1 LEKNSKVTDFLY
13 KAFRVTLWTVFG
25 SLLFLIAV
33 ALALQITQVQNWMI
47 DGFTNYLN
55 KNSTFTTK
63 IGRIRLTWWDALE
76 IQDVTIRDHRD
87 SLMLGAD
94 RLYADFSL
102 LALVPPADPTID
114 AVRLERAEVN
124 ILTHA
129 GDTTMNI
136 NMWIKELNELFSTTS
151 TSSSASKFFITSVD
165 LRQSAFSLINYNA
178 EPIETGFDFNRIS
191 LYEIS
196 GKASDFRV
204 VEGEIGM
211 DIQVLSGVDTKSDL
225 KIQELRTNFSYSR
238 DFLELDRLN
247 LRTDRSHVKNYIRLD
262 RIGPQGFADFLNQVK
277 ITARMDESKI
287 DLLDLR
293 RFAPGV
299 PEFEDVI
306 YLSGEVTGPVSD
318 LHSDEFLIR
327 LGEKTALFGSFELD
341 GLPEIE
347 TTYLNL
353 SLKNSVISAR
363 DLAPYLTPEIEKEI
377 NKFNLIRMDADFT
390 GLPTR
395 FITNGKFKTSI
406 GDLEGRVNFDL
417 VDGMPSIVSRVRV
430 DNLDIGVLAEDRKL
444 LQKLSLDGRVNI
456 KGNSI
461 ENAVVDLDAK
471 ISQLGI
477 KNYNYTNITTDAA
490 YGLNLFRG
498 NLAVND
504 PNLKAHASG
513 YLNLEESVDSV
524 RMVVEVDTVFL
535 DSIHLTTTPT
545 FVSGKLDIDTKGI
558 DLDEIQ
564 GIARFTDIQIG
575 YKDRFLDVGDF
586 FFQSLF
592 AGGTR
597 TLSVNSDYLV
607 AAASG
612 QFNIKQMMTDLD
624 MLGNQYLAILINEE
638 QPIANLGRNF
648 SETYSLDL
656 NVRLR
661 NLNPL
666 IHLIQPDLS
675 ISQNTILE
683 GAFYQTE
690 ENTVFNFFT
699 SIDTLTYQGNT
710 ALGTNIDFNTSKI
723 INSADI
729 LASFYIHSKEQFVG
743 SSMGF
748 KNLGLEAIWDQNNL
762 DLQLSLD
769 QDSTSSRARIEAE
782 TKFSASG
789 TQIHFKPS
797 VFRVL
802 AKDWDFDP
810 ENQILLSQGEVTF
823 TKMGIFHGNQLL
835 GIDGKV
841 SRDPEEVLYLMFND
855 VNIDFLN
862 TITPQEFLGTAN
874 GAFQMRNLLEQPI
887 IEGEMAIDD
896 TEINQFPI
904 GQIGASALLKESE
917 LIVRMENI
925 VNGQKKIDVN
935 GIIGMDHQ
943 NLDLEAKMTEA
954 NLVIF
959 EPFLSKYITN
969 LDGTVNGNLQVRG
982 TLDLPEV
989 LGSGRIDGGKIHINY
1004 LNTNYVVDG
1013 SILFQPTQISF
1024 QDLVFKDVLGNKAT
1038 FTGGLNHSG
1047 FNDIRLDINSTLS
1060 NFQVMN
1066 TTVRENEIF
1075 YGTAYATGT
1084 LSIKGSTTNLD
1095 INARATT
1102 QPNTRI
1108 SIPLTSS
1115 NSQYQEDFIQ
1125 IINVQDTVRIKQLA
1139 EDINRL
1145 DIENVRMNFILDIT
1159 PDAFTQI
1166 IIDPKTEESLEA
1178 RGRGVLTMNIDTQG
1192 NFNLAGNYE
1201 ITQGQYNFS
1210 LYNVVKKEFVIEP
1223 GGRITWFGDPY
1234 QGVVDLKAVFEENVS
1249 LQPLLSATSP
1259 STDNSQMRRRY
1270 PVKVLMDLKGE
1281 LLSPDIKFG
1290 FDFAEFPSGGDV
1302 QTTISV
1308 FQNRVAADEQEMNRQ
1323 VFSVIM
1329 TRNFSPE
1336 GQFAGVSTISSSLGS
1351 LLSSQLNTFIGQ
1363 VDKNL
1368 EVNIDLSSLDQN
1380 TLENFQLS
1388 VAYTFLDGRLR
1399 VSRDGGFTDNQ
1410 GNASAASIIGDWQAE
1425 YLLTEDGVYRLRI
1438 FNRNNYNTFT
1448 SLSLTQNVLTYGA
1461 SVTQN
1466 VSFNS
1471 FSELFKQITGKKKK
1485 KQFNINDTDDFLRKE
1500 YQRDEKWTPLDL
1512 ESLPPRKVPSVPDPD
1527 DFVRPKDDD

>member
-13 KAFRVTLWTVFG
+13 KAFRVILWTVFG
-25 SLLFLIAV
+25 SFLFLIV
-33 ALALQITQVQNWMI
+33 LALALQITDVQNWMI
-47 DGFTNYLN
+47 DRFTTYLN

-63 IGRIRLTWWDALE
+63 IGNIRLTWWDALE
-76 IQDVTIRDHRD
+76 IRDVSIHDHRN

-102 LALVPPADPTID
+102 FALVPPADPTID
-114 AVRLERAEVN
+114 AIRLEQAEVN
-124 ILTHA
+124 ILTHD
-129 GDTTMNI
+129 GDSIMNI
-136 NMWIKELNELFSTTS
+136 NMWISELNALFSTTKPHA
-151 TSSSASKFFITSVD
+151 SATKFFITSVD
-165 LRQSAFSLINYNA
+165 LRQSSFSLINYNA

-204 VEGEIGM
+204 VGGEIGM
-211 DIQVLSGVDTKSDL
+211 NIQTLSGVDTKSDL

-247 LRTDRSHVKNYIRLD
+247 LKTDRSHVKNYIRLD
-262 RIGPQGFADFLNQVK
+262 RIGPRGFADFLNQVK

-299 PEFEDVI
+299 PEFEDEI

-318 LHSDEFLIR
+318 LKSEEFLIR

-341 GLPEIE
+341 GLPNIE
-347 TTYLNL
+347 KTYLNL

-363 DLAPYLTPEIEKEI
+363 DLAPYLTPEIEREI
-377 NKFNLIRMDADFT
+377 NKFNLIRFDADFT
-390 GLPTR
+390 GLPSR
-395 FITNGKFKTSI
+395 FITNGNFKTSI
-406 GDLEGRVNFDL
+406 GNLEGRVNFDL
-417 VDGMPSIVSRVRV
+417 VDGVPSFVSRVKV
-430 DNLDIGVLAEDRKL
+430 DNLDMGILAEDRKL
-444 LQKLSLDGRVNI
+444 LQKLSLDGRVNF
-456 KGNSI
+456 KGNSA

-477 KNYNYTNITTDAA
+477 NNYKYTNITTDAA
-490 YGLNLFRG
+490 YGLNLFSG

-504 PNLKAHASG
+504 PNLKAHARG

-524 RMVVEVDTVFL
+524 RMVVDVDTVFL
-535 DSIHLTTTPT
+535 DSIHLTNTPA
-545 FVSGKLDIDTKGI
+545 FLSGKLDIDTKGI

-575 YKDRFLDVGDF
+575 YKDRFLDFGDF

-612 QFNIKQMMTDLD
+612 QFNIKQMITDLD
-624 MLGNQYLAILINEE
+624 MLGSQYLAILINEE
-638 QPIANLGRNF
+638 QPIADLEKNF

-666 IHLIQPDLS
+666 IQLIEPDLS

-683 GAFYQTE
+683 GAFYQTQ

-699 SIDTLTYQGNT
+699 SIDTLTYQGNS

-723 INSADI
+723 INSNDI

-769 QDSTSSRARIEAE
+769 QDSTQSRARIEAE

-789 TQIHFKPS
+789 TEIHFKPS
-797 VFRVL
+797 VLRVL
-802 AKDWDFDP
+802 STEWDFDP
-810 ENQILLSQGEVTF
+810 ENHILLSQGEITF

-835 GIDGKV
+835 GVDGKI

-862 TITPQEFLGTAN
+862 TVTPQEFLGTAN
-874 GAFQMRNLLEQPI
+874 GAFRLNNLLEQPI

-896 TEINQFPI
+896 MEINQFPI
-904 GQIGASALLKESE
+904 GTFGAAAMLKDSE

-925 VNGQKKIDVN
+925 VNGQRKIDVN
-935 GIIGMDHQ
+935 GIIGMDYQ

-959 EPFLSKYITN
+959 EPFLSKYVTN
-969 LDGTVNGNLQVRG
+969 MDGTVTGNLQVRG
-982 TLDLPEV
+982 TLGLPEV

-1004 LNTNYVVDG
+1004 LNTNYTVDG
-1013 SILFQPTQISF
+1013 SVLFQPTQISF
-1024 QDLVFKDVLGNKAT
+1024 RDLILRDVMGNRAT
-1038 FTGGLNHSG
+1038 FTGGLNHQG
-1047 FNDIRLDINSTLS
+1047 FKNIHLDINSNLN

-1084 LSIKGSTTNLD
+1084 LAIKGSTTNLD

-1125 IINVQDTVRIKQLA
+1125 IINIQDTVRIKQLA
-1139 EDINRL
+1139 EDLNRL

-1192 NFNLAGNYE
+1192 NFNLSGNYE

-1210 LYNVVKKEFVIEP
+1210 LYNVVKKQFAIEP

-1234 QGVVDLKAVFEENVS
+1234 QGVVDLKAIFEDNVS
-1249 LQPLLSATSP
+1249 LQPLLSSNSSA
-1259 STDNSQMRRRY
+1259 TDNSQMRRRY

-1290 FDFAEFPSGGDV
+1290 FDFSEFPSGGDV

-1336 GQFAGVSTISSSLGS
+1336 GQFAGVNTISSSLGN

-1368 EVNIDLSSLDQN
+1368 EVNIDLSTLDQN
-1380 TLENFQLS
+1380 ALENFQLS

-1399 VSRDGGFTDNQ
+1399 VSRDGGFTDNR

-1471 FSELFKQITGKKKK
+1471 FSELFKQVTGKKNRRL
-1485 KQFNINDTDDFLRKE
+1485 NINDSDDFLRKE
-1500 YQRDEKWTPLDL
+1500 YQGEEKWTPLDL
-1512 ESLPPRKVPSVPDPD
+1512 EDLPPRKAPTIPDPD
-1527 DFVRPKDDD
+1527 DFVRPKEQD